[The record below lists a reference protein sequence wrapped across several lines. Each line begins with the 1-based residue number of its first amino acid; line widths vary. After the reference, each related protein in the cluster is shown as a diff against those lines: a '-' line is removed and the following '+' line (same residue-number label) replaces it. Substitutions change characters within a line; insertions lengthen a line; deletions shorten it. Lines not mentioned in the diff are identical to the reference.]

1 MERLRIALARLAGWF
16 RRSRADQALD
26 AEIRLHLELET
37 DKNIALGMSPAEALR
52 QARLSFGAIEA
63 MREEHRDGRG
73 IGWIDAAA
81 ADVRH
86 AVRSLARHPAV
97 GVAAILTLAVA
108 IGANTAIY
116 SAVNAVMLRPLPF
129 HDPSRLVMLWEENP
143 ERGWHLNVVA
153 PANYLDWQAET
164 PAFADVAAYF
174 AYPNSQTLTGG
185 GEPRVLTTSTVT
197 GNFFAVLGLRAELGR
212 GFTADETWESGAHGV
227 VISDRLW
234 RTQFAGD
241 RKVIGKTVEL
251 NARPY
256 QIIGV
261 MPPEVR
267 FPAADTDIW
276 TSFSWSAA
284 QRNQVSFRRAHY
296 VRAVARLKP
305 GISLDQANAAFQV
318 VVRRLQHDYPVTNT
332 RMGAG
337 MTPLHAFLVGDTR
350 IPLLVLLGAVGLL
363 LLIACANIGNLLLVQ
378 ASGRSREAA
387 LRLALGASRPRL
399 IRQALAESL
408 VLAVSG
414 GIAGLAL
421 GWWGTRILGALQ
433 PGILP
438 VTSVSVSWNVVWYVI
453 GITTVS
459 AMLFSVAPMLWTGR
473 RAPAEA
479 LKSGGRGGDA
489 TRWMRR
495 WRRALL
501 VVEVALALVLTLAA
515 GLLVRSY
522 RQLALVNPGFDPDG
536 VLAVSMNVPGAR
548 YDNAAKISGF
558 YDELVRRVD
567 ALPDVESAAVVSS
580 LPLTGGVGWTS
591 DFTAEGR
598 APDAYGTDVAHRE
611 LSPDYFRTMR
621 VPVLRGRAFTANDRQ
636 DGEQVVLI
644 NRALAESYFRG
655 EDPIGRRITFDR
667 VPDSTSTWRTIVGV
681 VGDEHQAALAT
692 ASKIEFITPQD
703 QAPSTFMNLVVRTRG
718 DPLALI
724 PAIRREVRQMDPGI
738 AFSSTQSMDAVRDQS
753 LATARFLMVLLF
765 GFAATGLLLAAIGV
779 YGVMAHLARSRVRE
793 MGIRIALGAA
803 ASNVRWL
810 VVREGLQLSAIGLI
824 IGLGVGAIANRAIR
838 ALLYQVT
845 PGDPATAVAVSAV
858 LLATAV
864 AATWLPAA
872 RAGRADPMETLR
884 TE

>member
-1 MERLRIALARLAGWF
+1 MERVRTFAARF
-16 RRSRADQALD
+16 RGLLGGNRADRALD

-37 DKNIALGMSPAEALR
+37 EKNLALGLSPAEARR
-52 QARLSFGAIEA
+52 QARLAFGAVEA
-63 MREEHRDGRG
+63 MKEEHRDGRG
-73 IGWIDAAA
+73 IGWITGAL
-81 ADVRH
+81 ADVRY
-86 AVRSLARHPAV
+86 AVRGLARHPAV
-97 GVAAILTLAVA
+97 GVAAILTLAIAV
-108 IGANTAIY
+108 GANTAIY

-153 PANYLDWQAET
+153 PANYLDWKAET
-164 PAFADVAAYF
+164 PAFADAAAYF

-185 GEPRVLTTSTVT
+185 GEPRVLTTSSVT
-197 GNFFAVLGLRAELGR
+197 GNFFSVLGLRAELGR
-212 GFTADETWESGAHGV
+212 GFTADETWDNGSHGV

-234 RTQFAGD
+234 RTQFAAD
-241 RKVIGKTVEL
+241 RAIIGRTVEL
-251 NARPY
+251 NARPH

-267 FPAADTDIW
+267 FPEADTDIW
-276 TSFSWSAA
+276 TSFSWPPA

-296 VRAVARLKP
+296 IRAIARLKP
-305 GISLDQANAAFQV
+305 GVSLDQANAALQV
-318 VVRRLQHDYPVTNT
+318 VVKRLQRDYPVTNT
-332 RMGAG
+332 LMGAG

-350 IPLLVLLGAVGLL
+350 VPLLVLLAAVGLL

-378 ASGRSREAA
+378 AGGRSREAA

-399 IRQALAESL
+399 IRQALAESA
-408 VLAVSG
+408 VLAVTG
-414 GIAGLAL
+414 GIVGLAL
-421 GWWGTRILGALQ
+421 GWWGTHVLGALQ

-438 VTSVSVSWNVVWYVI
+438 VSSVSVSWNVVGYVVA
-453 GITTVS
+453 ITTLS

-489 TRWMRR
+489 THWMRR
-495 WRRALL
+495 WRRAL
-501 VVEVALALVLTLAA
+501 VVAEVALALVLTLAA

-522 RQLALVNPGFDPDG
+522 RQLAEVNPGFDPDG
-536 VLAVSMNVPGAR
+536 VLAIAMNVPGAR

-558 YDELVRRVD
+558 YDALVRRVA

-598 APDAYGTDVAHRE
+598 APDAYGVDVAHRE

-621 VPVLRGRAFTANDRQ
+621 VPILKGRDFTPDDHLN
-636 DGEQVVLI
+636 GEQVVLI

-667 VPDSTSTWRTIVGV
+667 VPDSSSTWRTIVGV
-681 VGDEHQAALAT
+681 VGDERQAALAT

-703 QAPSTFMNLVVRTRG
+703 QAPSTFMNLMVRTRR
-718 DPLALI
+718 DPVSLV
-724 PAIRREVRQMDPGI
+724 PAIRHVVHEMDQGI
-738 AFSSTQSMDAVRDQS
+738 AFTSAQSMDEVRDQS

-765 GFAATGLLLAAIGV
+765 GFAAAGLLLAAIGV
-779 YGVMAHLARSRVRE
+779 YGVMAHLARTRVRE

-810 VVREGLQLSAIGLI
+810 VVREGLQLSAVGLI
-824 IGLGVGAIANRAIR
+824 IGLGVGSVANHAIR
-838 ALLYQVT
+838 ALLYHVT
-845 PGDPATAVAVSAV
+845 PGDTVTVVAVSAV
-858 LLATAV
+858 LMTTAV
-864 AATWLPAA
+864 VATWLPAA
-872 RAGRADPMETLR
+872 RASRADPMESLR
-884 TE
+884 SE